1 MRPVARRTA
10 AVVLCAL
17 LVLVVPATAAKA
29 DPTRK
34 ISAENALEG
43 AVLAEVNALRSRS
56 DLAPLRISSQL
67 SAAADVHSKAMA
79 ERGFFSHMSADGSAF
94 WRRVQRHYG
103 SEGFA
108 YWSVGENLL
117 WASATLDAPRAIRM
131 WLDSAPHK
139 KNLLAPQW
147 REIGLSA
154 VRVPSAPGTFNGLDV
169 TIVTADFGVR
179 R

>member
-1 MRPVARRTA
+1 
-10 AVVLCAL
+10 VVLCAL

-43 AVLAEVNALRSRS
+43 AVLAEVNTLRSRNG
-56 DLAPLRISSQL
+56 LAPLRLSSQL
-67 SAAADVHSKAMA
+67 SAAAEVHSNAMA
-79 ERGFFSHMSADGSAF
+79 ERGFFGHASADGSVF
-94 WRRVQRHYG
+94 WKRVQRYYG
-103 SEGFA
+103 SQGFG

-117 WASATLDAPRAIRM
+117 WASPTVDAERALRM
-131 WLDSAPHK
+131 WLDSPPHK

-147 REIGLSA
+147 REVGLSA
-154 VRVPSAPGTFNGLDV
+154 IHVASAPGTFNGLDV

>member
-17 LVLVVPATAAKA
+17 LAFLVPATAAKA

-43 AVLAEVNALRSRS
+43 AVLAEVNALRSRNG
-56 DLAPLRISSQL
+56 LAPLRLSSSL
-67 SAAADVHSKAMA
+67 AAAADVHSNAMA
-79 ERGFFSHMSADGSAF
+79 ERGFFSHASADGSAF
-94 WRRVQRHYG
+94 WKRVQRHYG

-117 WASATLDAPRAIRM
+117 WASPTLDAAKAIRM
-131 WLDSAPHK
+131 WLDSPPHK

-154 VRVPSAPGTFNGLDV
+154 VRAASAPGAFNGLDV